1 MENQSVLA
9 VREALWMALQLAGPP
24 LLAMLAMLA
33 VGLAVS
39 IFQALTQVQEST
51 LAFLPK
57 LVVLGLVMLLLG
69 PGMAGVMRGY
79 AASLF
84 DRMIAVGGQP

>member
-1 MENQSVLA
+1 MDNQSALA

-24 LLAMLAMLA
+24 LIAMLA
-33 VGLAVS
+33 VGLVIS
-39 IFQALTQVQEST
+39 VFQALTQIQEAT

-57 LVVLGLVMLLLG
+57 LVVLGLVLLLLG
-69 PGMAGVMRGY
+69 PWMVGSMRGY

-84 DRMIAVGGQP
+84 DRMVAVGGQP

>member
-1 MENQSVLA
+1 MDNQSALA

-24 LLAMLAMLA
+24 LIAMLA
-33 VGLAVS
+33 VGLVIS
-39 IFQALTQVQEST
+39 VFQALTQIQEAT

-57 LVVLGLVMLLLG
+57 LVVLGVVLLLLG
-69 PGMAGVMRGY
+69 PSMVGSMRGY

-84 DRMIAVGGQP
+84 DRMVAVGGQP

>member
-24 LLAMLAMLA
+24 LLAMLA
-33 VGLAVS
+33 VGLVVS
-39 IFQALTQVQEST
+39 IFQALTQVQEAT

-57 LVVLGLVMLLLG
+57 LVVLGVVLLLLG
-69 PGMAGVMRGY
+69 PAMAGAMRGY